1 MAYRKGQT
9 GDTAIHDALRD
20 YCIRVIQFVSNS
32 VMDPHLYFEKKLTG
46 DVTVTGSTEELLDI
60 LNGLIQLMDE
70 TQGDLSTIDQ
80 ALGRDGLPALS
91 LLCAPETR
99 SVGLV
104 LACSQIQTLVEYRL
118 VGEFVRNTSTPDA
131 DRHVAERLLADYEQI

>member
-1 MAYRKGQT
+1 VAYRKGQT

>member
-1 MAYRKGQT
+1 
-9 GDTAIHDALRD
+9 
-20 YCIRVIQFVSNS
+20 
-32 VMDPHLYFEKKLTG
+32 MDPHLYFEKKLTG
-46 DVTVTGSTEELLDI
+46 DVAVAGSVEELLDI